1 MPSISSP
8 LMHDSSKDLYEVVR
22 YLFILGTISCIYNS
36 GYATYLIHDLQVSR
50 FCLVITQI
58 FFTLKPLEKPPVF
71 FFFFAY
77 VVASK
82 SQFTPRIMILIDC
95 VQNCLYLNEF
105 PPPLPNWSNALNS
118 TINPLIKDVEK
129 RGKEV
134 LLNWVHMSCMWS

>member
-8 LMHDSSKDLYEVVR
+8 LVHDSSKDLYEVVR

-36 GYATYLIHDLQVSR
+36 GYATYLIHDLWSAS
-50 FCLVITQI
+50 IQI
-58 FFTLKPLEKPPVF
+58 LPCNHSNLFYFKTIRKAPC
-71 FFFFAY
+71 FFFAY

-82 SQFTPRIMILIDC
+82 SQFTPHIMILIDC
-95 VQNCLYLNEF
+95 IQNCLYLDPF
-105 PPPLPNWSNALNS
+105 APPNWSNALNS

-134 LLNWVHMSCMWS
+134 LLNWIHMSCMWS